1 MKEEI
6 IKYPLSTEK
15 GIRLLES
22 ENKILF
28 VVSEKANKK
37 DIKEAIEKMFK
48 VKVDKVNTQI
58 TPKGEKR
65 AYVKLSPETPA
76 IDLATELGLM

>member
-1 MKEEI
+1 MRERI

-15 GIRLLES
+15 AIRLLES

-28 VVSEKANKK
+28 VVDNRANKK
-37 DIKEAIEKMFK
+37 EIKEAIETLFK
-48 VKVDKVNTQI
+48 VKIEKVNTLISPTGQ
-58 TPKGEKR
+58 KR
-65 AYVKLSPETPA
+65 AYVKLSAETPA